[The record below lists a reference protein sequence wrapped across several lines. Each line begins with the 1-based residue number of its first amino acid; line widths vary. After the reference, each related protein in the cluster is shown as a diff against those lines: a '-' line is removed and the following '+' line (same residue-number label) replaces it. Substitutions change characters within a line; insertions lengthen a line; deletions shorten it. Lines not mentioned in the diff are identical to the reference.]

1 MKFAAPIL
9 LVMLLLPLT
18 ACGNVSL
25 QGDLSA
31 FCQGTQITVD
41 DHADAL
47 VAHGEDIISSGAGE
61 VLVTGDQLIT
71 VYDKACKQ

>member
-1 MKFAAPIL
+1 MKYAAPIL
-9 LVMLLLPLT
+9 LVMPILLLT
-18 ACGNVSL
+18 GCGNVSL

-31 FCQGTQITVD
+31 FCKGAQITVD

-47 VAHGEDIISSGAGE
+47 VTFGEDIISVGAGE

-71 VYDKACKQ
+71 VYDKACN